1 MAVIGYLGTGAGDK
15 KGLIF
20 QVSGETV
27 ETIKNMTWS
36 GSARYAVHQRH
47 LTHALTEFVGLD
59 PDKITF
65 DITFLAQLGV
75 EPMAEITKLWKYKRE
90 GTALQLVLGEHGYG
104 KYRWTVVSIKIKVEY
119 TDANGDIYASTVS
132 VTLQEY
138 LSRDF

>member
-1 MAVIGYLGTGAGDK
+1 MAVIGYLGTSSEDED
-15 KGLIF
+15 GLLF
-20 QVSGETV
+20 QVSSETL

-75 EPMAEITKLWKYKRE
+75 EPMKELKKLWKYQRE
-90 GTALQLVLGEHGYG
+90 GTALQLMLGDHGYG
-104 KYRWTVVSIKIKVEY
+104 KYRWSITSFKSKTEY
-119 TDANGDIYASTVS
+119 ADTYGNIYCAEVS
-132 VTLQEY
+132 VSLQEY
-138 LSRDF
+138 LSKDF

>member
-1 MAVIGYLGTGAGDK
+1 VAVIGYLGTSAEEC
-15 KGLIF
+15 LIF
-20 QVSGETV
+20 QVSSETL

-75 EPMAEITKLWKYKRE
+75 EPMAELKKLMKYERE
-90 GTALQLVLGEHGYG
+90 GTALQMVLGEHGYG
-104 KYRWTVVSIKIKVEY
+104 KYRWTILSHKTKVEY
-119 TDANGDIYASTVS
+119 TDVYGNLYCVDVS
-132 VTLQEY
+132 ISIQEY
-138 LSRDF
+138 LNRDF